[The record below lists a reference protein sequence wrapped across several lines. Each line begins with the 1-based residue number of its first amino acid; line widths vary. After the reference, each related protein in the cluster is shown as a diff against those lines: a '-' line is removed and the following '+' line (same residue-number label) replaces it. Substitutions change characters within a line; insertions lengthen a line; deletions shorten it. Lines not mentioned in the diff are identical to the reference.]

1 MLIAISLSVSRL
13 QKWNGFLFDSLRP
26 LHSFKSLVTSSLY
39 LEQQA
44 SVLADYFFLLVY
56 GISNKFTSGER
67 YNFAYHIQTDK
78 SETHLVTADISY
90 PGK

>member
-1 MLIAISLSVSRL
+1 MKTHEMAFGM
-13 QKWNGFLFDSLRP
+13 GFFWFVLLPSP

-44 SVLADYFFLLVY
+44 S
-56 GISNKFTSGER
+56 
-67 YNFAYHIQTDK
+67 DK

>member
-1 MLIAISLSVSRL
+1 MKTHEMAFGM
-13 QKWNGFLFDSLRP
+13 GFFWFVLLPSP

>member
-1 MLIAISLSVSRL
+1 MKRR
-13 QKWNGFLFDSLRP
+13 FDSLRP